1 MPVDLFSGKRQEGY
15 YSMNAIDTFLIHY
28 GLIAVFLI
36 MLVKTIGVP
45 IPIPGDVIIFT
56 AAVRVAQGKL
66 VGWQVFL
73 AILVA
78 LLLGGLIQYM
88 LARGPAR
95 AVLYRFG
102 RYVGLTKPRIDAA
115 SEKIRKG
122 GVPVVALAILVPGVR
137 GAAVVAAGLVDLAL
151 TRFLIGLA
159 LGSLVFLSLHF
170 FLGYLGGSALSAL
183 GRLLP
188 LATAIP
194 LVLVLLVVVY
204 VLWVVA
210 VRRQKA
216 ARAELKAAQREE
228 TNAAALE
235 VWHEGICPVCL
246 ALYTANQLRSFT
258 TDKAVL

>member
-1 MPVDLFSGKRQEGY
+1 
-15 YSMNAIDTFLIHY
+15 MNAIDTFLIHY
-28 GLIAVFLI
+28 GLLAVFLI
-36 MLVKTIGVP
+36 MLIKTTGVP

-78 LLLGGLIQYM
+78 LVLGGLIQFV
-88 LARGPAR
+88 LARGPGR
-95 AVLYRFG
+95 GILYRFG
-102 RYVGLTKPRIDAA
+102 RYVGLTKPRINAA
-115 SEKIRKG
+115 SEKVKKG
-122 GVPVVALAILVPGVR
+122 GVPGLALAILVPGVR
-137 GAAVVAAGLVDLAL
+137 GAAVVAAGLADLAL
-151 TRFLIGLA
+151 VRFLLGLA

-170 FLGYLGGSALSAL
+170 SLGLLGGSALFAL

-188 LATAIP
+188 LATVIP
-194 LVLVLLVVVY
+194 LVLALLVVVY
-204 VLWVVA
+204 ILWVVA

-216 ARAELKAAQREE
+216 ARAALTELEAAQKEE

-258 TDKAVL
+258 TDQAVL